1 MDRNLNNSRNEVLN
15 SSFRANNLIT
25 GDVGP
30 PNVHSVRNTHFI
42 ANNGNNDRLRSREH
56 VGTDP
61 AALAPQTQTGPDH
74 ADCHMATEMGLPG
87 NGNKENRNTNTE
99 TRVPRRRIPEFL
111 TGNTLCD
118 TTNDVMNSTMVTQ
131 DRPNNERVSSITRL
145 ADAITSRLPAPNS
158 SSLIKPVTTS
168 TLTFDG
174 KNEKFELFEDWFNT
188 LLKMQPGITESM
200 KINQFHAHLR
210 KGALQTFHNISS
222 LNKNKLEDIL
232 VVFRRKYVKPESTA
246 TAKHKWH
253 KLIFDPNKQS
263 LPDFLEELHQ
273 GAEKAFGENAE
284 QMINNLLY
292 AKLPPHLKRSVN
304 TAYLENGTYEEIV
317 QHLERELE
325 LNGLEGDNAPAI
337 TISTT
342 QNAESRP
349 PRDLSNVDCYFCKE
363 KGHFA
368 RDCPRLKKR
377 KERDQQEGEPK
388 PRRTFPPCG
397 HCGLTNHSTERC
409 YKNPENKNRR
419 PCQ

>member
-1 MDRNLNNSRNEVLN
+1 MVSKTRRRQIKRSNQESSFDQISETPNVVTSRNTNRQNDGQSSITLSNVEVETMIKNAVERELLKYGIDRNQNNSRTEVLN
-15 SSFRANNLIT
+15 SSFRVNNLMT
-25 GDVGP
+25 DGVGL

-42 ANNGNNDRLRSREH
+42 ANNGNNDRLRSRENN
-56 VGTDP
+56 GPDP
-61 AALAPQTQTGPDH
+61 AALAPQTQTGSDQV
-74 ADCHMATEMGLPG
+74 DCHMATEMGLPG
-87 NGNKENRNTNTE
+87 NGNKENRNANTE

-111 TGNTLCD
+111 TGNTLYD

-158 SSLIKPVTTS
+158 SSVIKPVTTS

-188 LLKMQPGITESM
+188 LIKMQPGITESM

-222 LNKNKLEDIL
+222 QNKNRLEDIL

-284 QMINNLLY
+284 QMI
-292 AKLPPHLKRSVN
+292 
-304 TAYLENGTYEEIV
+304 
-317 QHLERELE
+317 
-325 LNGLEGDNAPAI
+325 
-337 TISTT
+337 ISLALCKTT
-342 QNAESRP
+342 STSKKIGEHCVSRKWY
-349 PRDLSNVDCYFCKE
+349 V
-363 KGHFA
+363 
-368 RDCPRLKKR
+368 
-377 KERDQQEGEPK
+377 
-388 PRRTFPPCG
+388 
-397 HCGLTNHSTERC
+397 
-409 YKNPENKNRR
+409 
-419 PCQ
+419 

>member
-1 MDRNLNNSRNEVLN
+1 MERELLKYGIDRNLNNSRSEVAQ
-15 SSFRANNLIT
+15 SSSRANNPVID
-25 GDVGP
+25 DVGLS
-30 PNVHSVRNTHFI
+30 NVYSNRVTHFI
-42 ANNGNNDRLRSREH
+42 ANNGNNDQNRSRENNCP
-56 VGTDP
+56 DP
-61 AALAPQTQTGPDH
+61 AALAKQTQPGSDPVN
-74 ADCHMATEMGLPG
+74 CHMATEMGLPT
-87 NGNKENRNTNTE
+87 NGNKENKTANTE
-99 TRVPRRRIPEFL
+99 TRMPNRRIPEFL
-111 TGNTLCD
+111 SGNTLYD
-118 TTNDVMNSTMVTQ
+118 TTNDVLNSTMITQ
-131 DRPNNERVSSITRL
+131 ERPNRERVSSITRL

-158 SSLIKPVTTS
+158 SSVIKPVTTS

-188 LLKMQPGITESM
+188 LIKMQPGITESM

-222 LNKNKLEDIL
+222 QNKNRLEDIL

-273 GAEKAFGENAE
+273 GAEKAFGENAN
-284 QMINNLLY
+284 QMINCLLY

-304 TAYLENGTYEEIV
+304 TAYLENGTYDEIV

-325 LNGLEGDNAPAI
+325 LNGLEGDNAQAI

-342 QNAESRP
+342 QNSESRP
-349 PRDLSNVDCYFCKE
+349 PRDMSNVECYYCKE

-368 RDCPRLKKR
+368 RDCPKLKKR
-377 KERDQQEGEPK
+377 KEKEQPNGETNKPK
-388 PRRTFPPCG
+388 RSFPPCG
-397 HCGLTNHSTERC
+397 TVV
-409 YKNPENKNRR
+409 
-419 PCQ
+419 